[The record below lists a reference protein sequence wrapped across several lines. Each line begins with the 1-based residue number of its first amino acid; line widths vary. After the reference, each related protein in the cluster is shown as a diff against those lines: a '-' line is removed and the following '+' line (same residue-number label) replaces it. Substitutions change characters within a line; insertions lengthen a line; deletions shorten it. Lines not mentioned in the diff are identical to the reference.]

1 MTAKKTRRKK
11 GRELVWPRV
20 TRVVNPGGKVSW
32 VVDLGRRLPSEPRR
46 QRFDSEES
54 ALQTADRYREQWS
67 TSKLAAFV
75 LTPRQREDAL
85 AAVRLLEGTEVTLEA
100 AAKFFMA
107 HNFPAGGERTV
118 GEVVTEFLAFKTGRQ
133 RRRGR
138 TISDYRARLA
148 QFTAVFGER
157 PIKGITAA
165 EIDEWLNADPTREA
179 ITQEGYHRVLNTFF
193 NYAKGT
199 RDRKGKFTAKPY
211 RLDNPMDQVPRPEPV
226 EKLPGRCLTVEEATK
241 LLDAAS
247 ETHSELELLPYAV
260 LGLFCGIRR
269 EELQKLQWRHVNVPA
284 GIVTIDAAIAK
295 AGFHRHVP
303 IPDNARL
310 WLAAA
315 GIPGPES
322 ANENIVPVGFD
333 KRWQRVRERAELLA
347 EWPTN
352 ALRHSFGS
360 YACDKWGEDE
370 TRRRMGHRTPDILI
384 RHYRTLVMPGMGER
398 YFNLVPPVA
407 ATNAA
412 IEAFTPD
419 GVATA

>member
-1 MTAKKTRRKK
+1 
-11 GRELVWPRV
+11 L
-20 TRVVNPGGKVSW
+20 PG
-32 VVDLGRRLPSEPRR
+32 EPRR
-46 QRFDSEES
+46 QRFDSEYE
-54 ALQTADRYREQWS
+54 AKQTADRYREQWS
-67 TSKLAAFV
+67 TSKLAAFT

-85 AAVRLLEGTEVTLEA
+85 AALKLIDGVDVTLEA
-100 AAKFFMA
+100 AAKFYMA

-118 GEVVTEFLAFKTGRQ
+118 AELVTEFLAFKTGRQ

-148 QFTAVFGER
+148 QFTAVFGNR
-157 PIKGITAA
+157 PIKSITAT
-165 EIDEWLNADPTREA
+165 EIDEWLNANLSREA

-247 ETHSELELLPYAV
+247 ETQSDFGLLPYTA

-284 GIVTIDAAIAK
+284 GIVTIDAATAK

-310 WLAAA
+310 WLASA
-315 GIPGPES
+315 GLPGPEA
-322 ANENIVPVGFD
+322 ANDAVVPAGFE
-333 KRWQRVRERAELLA
+333 KRWQRVRERAGMFA
-347 EWPTN
+347 DWPAN

-360 YACDKWGEDE
+360 YACDRFGEEE
-370 TRRRMGHRTPDILI
+370 TRRRMGHRTPEILI
-384 RHYRTLVMPGMGER
+384 RHYRTLVLPGQGER
-398 YFNLVPPVA
+398 YFTLMPPTSASNERVEPFG
-407 ATNAA
+407 
-412 IEAFTPD
+412 IEAAA
-419 GVATA
+419 G